1 MSSAAVATTAE
12 ASAVSA
18 TTKATHMAAAKRLV
32 VTAAHVMVLP
42 SMVDTETRRVAM
54 SIDRQSV

>member
-1 MSSAAVATTAE
+1 MSTAVSATTKAT
-12 ASAVSA
+12 AVSA
-18 TTKATHMAAAKRLV
+18 TTKATHVAAAKRFV

-42 SMVDTETRRVAM
+42 PMVDTETRRVAM